1 MLFLFSC
8 SSAKDALQGKKRSDN
23 SDEFLVEKKNP
34 LTVPPDIDELP
45 VPLDQEEQNQTESQ
59 EDVDIKKVLKI
70 DENQDTNVESN
81 NENLNSLE
89 ESILEIFNKY
99 NDKRLKYFLANKHT
113 SLSEARALA
122 IDNSKGEVIT
132 FLDVDDYWKDAI
144 LETQVSLYKDDDVVF
159 SCGNFYILTEHS
171 KKTRVFK
178 KGKI

>member
-1 MLFLFSC
+1 MIKNKLTILIIILFSILLYAC
-8 SSAKDALQGKKRSDN
+8 ESAKNAIEGKKRSEQ

-89 ESILEIFNKY
+89 ESILEKI
-99 NDKRLKYFLANKHT
+99 ND
-113 SLSEARALA
+113 
-122 IDNSKGEVIT
+122 
-132 FLDVDDYWKDAI
+132 
-144 LETQVSLYKDDDVVF
+144 
-159 SCGNFYILTEHS
+159 
-171 KKTRVFK
+171 
-178 KGKI
+178 